1 MIVDS
6 SVVLM
11 AFFPDEGHSAAQ
23 ALIQAHVLNTI
34 ELQAPTLL
42 PYEITHA
49 VLQAT
54 RRGRIAVETAQE
66 ILTAFE
72 NLNIS
77 LHPVPSTQALTVAH
91 RYARSAY
98 DAAYLSL
105 AETFDLQFITGARR
119 LYNAVHP
126 QSPRVLWIGDYRSP
140 AA

>member
-11 AFFPDEGHSAAQ
+11 AFFPDEGHFAAQ
-23 ALIQAHVLNTI
+23 ALIQAHVLNTV

-42 PYEITHA
+42 PYEIA
-49 VLQAT
+49 NAALQAV
-54 RRGRIAVETAQE
+54 RRGRITVETAQE
-66 ILTAFE
+66 ILAAFE

-77 LHPVPSTQALTVAH
+77 LHPVPSPHIVTMARH
-91 RYARSAY
+91 YARSAY

-105 AETFDLQFITGARR
+105 AETLDLQLITGDRR

-126 QSPRVLWIGDYRSP
+126 QSPRVLWIGDYRPP
-140 AA
+140 AV

>member
-23 ALIQAHVLNTI
+23 ALIQAHVLNMI

-42 PYEITHA
+42 PYEITNA

-54 RRGRIAVETAQE
+54 RRGRITVETAQE

-77 LHPVPSTQALTVAH
+77 LYPVPSARALTLAH
-91 RYARSAY
+91 RYTRSAY
-98 DAAYLSL
+98 DAAYLAL
-105 AETFDLQFITGARR
+105 AETLDLQCVTGDRR

-126 QSPRVLWIGDYRSP
+126 QSPRVLWIGDYRPP